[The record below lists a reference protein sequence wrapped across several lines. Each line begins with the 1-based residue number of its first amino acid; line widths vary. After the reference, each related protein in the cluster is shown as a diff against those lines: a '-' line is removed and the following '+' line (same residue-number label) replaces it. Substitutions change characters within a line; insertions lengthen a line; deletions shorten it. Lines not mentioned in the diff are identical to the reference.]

1 MKTFEDEVEFKK
13 YLDTLGVRYGELD
26 NTWRFYVDF
35 IDNKGAALM
44 TYAVARTPIAAL
56 RSLPE
61 LIKKYS
67 LPPEDCDVII
77 RFCFRITGETI
88 ETVPINTIISPYMYF
103 KKEEVKTVIPDEK
116 SE

>member
-13 YLDTLGVRYGELD
+13 YLDKLGVRYGDLD
-26 NTWRFYVDF
+26 NTWKFYVEF

-44 TYAVARTPIAAL
+44 TYAVAKTPISAL

-61 LIKKYS
+61 LLKKYS

-88 ETVPINTIISPYMYF
+88 ENVPINALISPYMYF
-103 KKEEVKTVIPDEK
+103 KKEVNSAIPDDKK